1 MTSERVAV
9 DTGELLAAYDT
20 HVRGHVP
27 EHPPLGAVVE
37 REGPLVSVH
46 HGTHA
51 VVDHTDTTGVDMT
64 ALVRGQQKEADRRTE
79 PVEWRVHAH
88 DSPGLAEAL
97 VTAGFTPGWERP
109 VLAAPLDAVPD
120 VDPPPGHILLPGT
133 HHYDEQ
139 ALRLAEASEPHRRP
153 LTEHMRDG
161 TRFEG
166 VSLKLVEEG
175 RVHAVAWFQV
185 LTGTP
190 FAVVEGMTAPCPTLL
205 SEMVEWTRPTTP
217 RRWGWFGAGI
227 RFAAAEA
234 DGELRRMYLGSGF
247 HEVTSVR
254 SYHWSPAGVPA
265 VERPVRQL
273 LSDPEHDDLWDRF
286 YERFSFKPSI
296 EVYPGIREPVGSATW
311 FLDRPNDPELEQ
323 VIVPEVLALARPDE
337 LLYWLDWNHTGYR
350 FDPRRVG
357 GPGQPEVPGQ
367 VFPDGDY
374 YIYTTRDLRMGTFGH
389 PWENT
394 LCVFGRD
401 LLDRVENGLTALL
414 GEPTR
419 RNGRNTGRVWTFGP
433 ECGPR

>member
-1 MTSERVAV
+1 MTV
-9 DTGELLAAYDT
+9 DPGELLAAYDT
-20 HVRGHVP
+20 HARGHVP

-37 REGPLVSVH
+37 REGPLVSAH

-51 VVDHTDTTGVDMT
+51 VIDHTDTRGADL
-64 ALVRGQQKEADRRTE
+64 ADLVRVQQKKADRRTE
-79 PVEWRVHAH
+79 PVEWRVHSH

-97 VTAGFTPGWERP
+97 LAAGFTPGWERS
-109 VLAAPLDAVPD
+109 VLVAPLEAIPD
-120 VDPPPGHILLPGT
+120 VDPPPGHLLLAGT

-139 ALRLAEASEPHRRP
+139 ALRLAEAGEPHKRA
-153 LTEHMRDG
+153 LFEQMRDG
-161 TRFEG
+161 IRSDG

-185 LTGTP
+185 LTGTL
-190 FAVVEGMTAPCPTLL
+190 FATVEGMTAPCPALL
-205 SEMVEWTRPTTP
+205 SDMVKWTRPTLP
-217 RRWGWFGAGI
+217 RTWGWVNAGI
-227 RFAAAEA
+227 RFVAAEA
-234 DGELRRMYLGSGF
+234 DGELRRMYLRSGF
-247 HEVTSVR
+247 HEVTTVR

-273 LSDPEHDDLWDRF
+273 LFDPDHDDLWDRF
-286 YERFSFKPSI
+286 YERFSFRPST
-296 EVYPGIREPVGSATW
+296 EVHPGIREPVDSATW
-311 FLDRPNDPELEQ
+311 FLDGPNDPELERI
-323 VIVPEVLALARPDE
+323 VVPEVLALARPDE

-374 YIYTTRDLRMGTFGH
+374 YIYTTHDLRMGTFGH

-401 LLDRVENGLTALL
+401 LLARVENGLTALL

-419 RNGRNTGRVWTFGP
+419 RDGRNTGRVWTFGP
-433 ECGPR
+433 ERGSL